1 MGLHGWPGIERLG
14 LRVGGAG
21 WRRTTAAL
29 ILHLGTALDL
39 ACSSKVLARQGSRCA
54 ASRCVKL
61 ARRTL
66 TPLTTTLPGGC
77 PLHPSSL
84 SAAHPASPAPSTLS
98 LPGRLATGFAHT
110 MPSPP
115 PPTHTPSL
123 AAGCSH
129 HAHHER
135 VQQLPLQHRRP
146 DGGCQLSEAGSLQ
159 DAMHTTLGWL
169 GPAAQ
174 AQHNPGSV
182 RTAFVRSSSHAQP
195 CCMQAKAEALRLP
208 ASPPL
213 LLTCTPSSNLM

>member
-115 PPTHTPSL
+115 PPRTHPRWQLAAHTMPTMRGCSSFPSSTGGLTAGASSARPAACRTRCTPHLAGWGLLLRRSTTQAPSEQRSSAPRHTHSRAACKLKQKPCGCLPPPPFCSL
-123 AAGCSH
+123 ARH
-129 HAHHER
+129 H
-135 VQQLPLQHRRP
+135 QI
-146 DGGCQLSEAGSLQ
+146 
-159 DAMHTTLGWL
+159 
-169 GPAAQ
+169 
-174 AQHNPGSV
+174 
-182 RTAFVRSSSHAQP
+182 
-195 CCMQAKAEALRLP
+195 
-208 ASPPL
+208 
-213 LLTCTPSSNLM
+213 